1 MIVVSTLSEFVAEFK
16 VTDYMLRK
24 FMHQNF
30 TDYDDYR
37 LGLNGAAI
45 IEGIENDAILISKFL
60 NWKYPNTYIVLKGS
74 KFYIGKKIDLISMVC
89 NQTIITL

>member
-1 MIVVSTLSEFVAEFK
+1 MKVVSTLSEFVAEFK

-30 TDYDDYR
+30 TDYDEYR

-45 IEGIENDAILISKFL
+45 IEGIENDAFLISKFL
-60 NWKYPNTYIVLKGS
+60 DWKYFNTYIVLKGN
-74 KFYIGKKIDLISMVC
+74 KFYIGKKIEVISMIC
-89 NQTIITL
+89 NQSIITL